1 MLSEKF
7 GDKVRLKLFSTER
20 SFFGQRGV
28 GIGGASAPAL
38 AERLIAELDERAL
51 WERYR
56 L

>member
-1 MLSEKF
+1 MLREKF
-7 GDKVRLKLFSTER
+7 GEKVRLKLFSTER

-28 GIGGASAPAL
+28 GIGALGAGAAD
-38 AERLIAELDERAL
+38 RLIAELDERAL